1 MAVNK
6 TPSKA
11 ESHFGVTLKEAIQN
25 YRNARRFLGECN
37 SVAIL
42 RQYRG
47 AALNQCRNA
56 RNALLDEMLRVEMGR

>member
-1 MAVNK
+1 MIQ
-6 TPSKA
+6 
-11 ESHFGVTLKEAIQN
+11 LIQN

-56 RNALLDEMLRVEMGR
+56 RNALLDEILRVEMGI

>member
-1 MAVNK
+1 MNLK
-6 TPSKA
+6 TA
-11 ESHFGVTLKEAIQN
+11 TQN

-47 AALNQCRNA
+47 AALNQCRDA
-56 RNALLDEMLRVEMGR
+56 RNALLDEILRVELSR

>member
-1 MAVNK
+1 MIQ
-6 TPSKA
+6 
-11 ESHFGVTLKEAIQN
+11 LIQN

-42 RQYRG
+42 NQYRG

-56 RNALLDEMLRVEMGR
+56 RNTLLDEMLRVEMGI

>member
-1 MAVNK
+1 MNQ
-6 TPSKA
+6 
-11 ESHFGVTLKEAIQN
+11 LIQN

-42 RQYRG
+42 KQYRG

-56 RNALLDEMLRVEMGR
+56 RNALLDEMLRVEQSRVKYADNTKYFGEHM

>member
-1 MAVNK
+1 MNIK
-6 TPSKA
+6 TA
-11 ESHFGVTLKEAIQN
+11 TQN

-47 AALNQCRNA
+47 TALNQCRNA
-56 RNALLDEMLRVEMGR
+56 RNALLDEMLRVEQSRVKYADNAKYFGEHI

>member
-1 MAVNK
+1 MNQ
-6 TPSKA
+6 
-11 ESHFGVTLKEAIQN
+11 LIQN

-42 RQYRG
+42 KQYRG

-56 RNALLDEMLRVEMGR
+56 RNALLDEILRVEMGR